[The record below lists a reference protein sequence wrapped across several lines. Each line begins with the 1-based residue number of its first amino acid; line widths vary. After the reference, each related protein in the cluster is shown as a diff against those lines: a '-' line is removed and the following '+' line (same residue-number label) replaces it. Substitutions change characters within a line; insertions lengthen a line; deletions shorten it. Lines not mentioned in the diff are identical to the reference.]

1 MDLGIIKKFKII
13 MVNMPRALMEKLDN
27 IQEEMGKV
35 NIEIEKQKEMQEIKT
50 LQQK

>member
-1 MDLGIIKKFKII
+1 
-13 MVNMPRALMEKLDN
+13 MPRALMEKLDN
-27 IQEEMGKV
+27 MQEEMGKV